1 MIHEILRWV
10 LPIEQH
16 QIGAKRMNN
25 GHKCVIWIVSAIV
38 AITGIVI
45 TKDLESA
52 IWIMM
57 ISLATSILTQ

>member
-1 MIHEILRWV
+1 
-10 LPIEQH
+10 
-16 QIGAKRMNN
+16 MNN
-25 GHKCVIWIVSAIV
+25 VHECVIWIVS

-57 ISLATSILTQ
+57 IPLATSILT

>member
-1 MIHEILRWV
+1 
-10 LPIEQH
+10 
-16 QIGAKRMNN
+16 MNN
-25 GHKCVIWIVSAIV
+25 VHKCVMWIVSAIV

-57 ISLATSILTQ
+57 IPLAVAIFT